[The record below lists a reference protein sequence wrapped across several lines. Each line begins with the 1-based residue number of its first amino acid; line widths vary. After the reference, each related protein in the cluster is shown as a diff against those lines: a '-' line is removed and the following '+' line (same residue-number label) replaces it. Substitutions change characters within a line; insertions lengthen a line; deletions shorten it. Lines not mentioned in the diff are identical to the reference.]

1 MDKEITNEE
10 DDFDIDELL
19 GEDED
24 SPTEEIAEEIVEEK
38 KEEKK
43 GRGRPKG
50 IVKAKA
56 APEVSIEVA
65 NIKKELSEMEWQ
77 PYAQPAFDGFTNI
90 KTGEMIDDREAI
102 RRTLCYAQEAARNSR

>member
-38 KEEKK
+38 REEKK
-43 GRGRPKG
+43 GRGRPKAV
-50 IVKAKA
+50 IKVKTT
-56 APEVSIEVA
+56 PEVSVEVA